1 MNKYRENIENY
12 LFDRRGLLNSKDPNE
27 QQWSAIVEKTFTK
40 YEGTEMGKLLH
51 LKYEMK
57 LPEQQIFEKLNVE
70 KTTYYV
76 WRNRLVNEITLQAA
90 YQRLIKPF

>member
-1 MNKYRENIENY
+1 MNKYRENIENCLY
-12 LFDRRGLLNSKDPNE
+12 NRKELLDSKDPVE
-27 QQWSAIVEKTFTK
+27 QQWSAIVERTFAK
-40 YEGTEMGKLLH
+40 YEGSEMGKLLH

-57 LPEQQIFEKLNVE
+57 IPEQQIFEKLNVE

>member
-1 MNKYRENIENY
+1 MNKYRENIENCLY
-12 LFDRRGLLNSKDPNE
+12 NRKELLASMDPVE

-40 YEGTEMGKLLH
+40 YEGTEMGKLIH
-51 LKYEMK
+51 LKYEMR
-57 LPEQQIFEKLNVE
+57 LPEQQIFERLNVE

>member
-1 MNKYRENIENY
+1 MNKYRENIEVY
-12 LFDRRGLLNSKDPNE
+12 LYDRKELLMSKDQNE
-27 QQWSAIVEKTFTK
+27 QQWSAIIEKICAK
-40 YEGTEMGKLLH
+40 YEGTEMGKLIH
-51 LKYEMK
+51 LKYEMR
-57 LPEQQIFEKLNVE
+57 LPEQQIFERLNVE

>member
-1 MNKYRENIENY
+1 MNKYRENIEAY
-12 LFDRRGLLNSKDPNE
+12 LYDRKELKVSRDPNE
-27 QQWSAIVEKTFTK
+27 QQWSTIIEKICDK
-40 YEGTEMGKLLH
+40 YEGTEMGKLIH
-51 LKYEMK
+51 MKYEMR
-57 LPEQQIFEKLNVE
+57 LPEQRIFENLNVE

>member
-12 LFDRRGLLNSKDPNE
+12 LYDRRELQSSTDPIE
-27 QQWSAIVEKTFTK
+27 QQWSAIVEKTFAK
-40 YEGTEMGKLLH
+40 YEGSEMGKLLN

>member
-1 MNKYRENIENY
+1 MNKYRENIENCLY
-12 LFDRRGLLNSKDPNE
+12 NRKELLDSKDPIE
-27 QQWSAIVEKTFTK
+27 QQWSTIVEQMFAK
-40 YEGTEMGKLLH
+40 YEGSEMGKLLH
-51 LKYEMK
+51 LKYEMMI
-57 LPEQQIFEKLNVE
+57 PEQQIFEKLNVE

>member
-12 LFDRRGLLNSKDPNE
+12 LYDRRELQASKDPIE
-27 QQWSAIVEKTFTK
+27 QQWSSIVEKTFTK
-40 YEGTEMGKLLH
+40 YEDTEMGKLLH
-51 LKYEMK
+51 LKYEMR
-57 LPEQQIFEKLNVE
+57 LPEQEIFEKLNVE

>member
-12 LFDRRGLLNSKDPNE
+12 LFDRRELLNSKDPNE

>member
-1 MNKYRENIENY
+1 MNKYRENIEVY
-12 LFDRRGLLNSKDPNE
+12 LYDRRELQASKDPIE
-27 QQWSAIVEKTFTK
+27 QQWSAIVEKIFAK
-40 YEGTEMGKLLH
+40 YEGTEMGKLIH
-51 LKYEMK
+51 LKYELK

>member
-1 MNKYRENIENY
+1 MNKYRMDVESCLYNRKE
-12 LFDRRGLLNSKDPNE
+12 LQLSKDPEN
-27 QQWSAIVEKTFTK
+27 QQWSSIVERIFEK
-40 YEGTEMGKLLH
+40 YKGTEMGNLLH

-76 WRNRLVNEITLQAA
+76 WRNRLVNEMTLQAA